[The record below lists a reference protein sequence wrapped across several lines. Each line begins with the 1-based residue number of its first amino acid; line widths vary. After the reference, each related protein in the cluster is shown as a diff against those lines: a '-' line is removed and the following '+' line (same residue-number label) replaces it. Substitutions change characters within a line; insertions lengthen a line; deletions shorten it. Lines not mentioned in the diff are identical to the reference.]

1 MTSLGDLAVSARRT
15 SLLII
20 DVQDRLAAA
29 IPEDARARLERNVVI
44 LCEAAR
50 RFEIPVVL
58 SEQYPKGLGATIGAV
73 QAAVEAVGGP
83 DRHAHR
89 LEKLE
94 FSVCDHAAFA
104 PLVGAGGPLSGRDQ
118 WIVTGMETHVCVWQ
132 TVRGLR
138 RRGASVHV
146 ATDAVASRT
155 QDSWATGLEL
165 MRAAGAV
172 LTSTETIVFDLL
184 QRAGGDDFKAL
195 SKLIK

>member
-1 MTSLGDLAVSARRT
+1 MTTVADLTVAARR
-15 SLLII
+15 SVLVVI

-29 IPEDARARLERNVVI
+29 MATRDQVERNVVV

-50 RFEIPVVL
+50 RFGVPVVV
-58 SEQYPKGLGATIGAV
+58 SEQYPKGLGPTTAGVA
-73 QAAVEAVGGP
+73 AAVEAVGGGV
-83 DRHAHR
+83 HR

-94 FSVCDHAAFA
+94 FSVCDAAGFG
-104 PLVGAGGPLSGRDQ
+104 PLVVSGGPLAGRDQ

-138 RRGASVHV
+138 GRGASVHV
-146 ATDAVASRT
+146 VSDAVASRAEA
-155 QDSWATGLEL
+155 SWRIGLDL
-165 MRAAGAV
+165 AAAAGAV
-172 LTSTETIVFDLL
+172 VTSTETVVFDLL